1 MKRIFCLLTIL
12 FCTLFAFNASAQE
25 ERDSPRRGEGISVF
39 LERNKRPGRAYY
51 KEFLELKITSME
63 LLPDVKEKLIEKITI
78 LIPLSVLNKAL
89 ITELAELT
97 KERPGSTE
105 LYFKVRDEDSKMTVD
120 LISRPVKLSVGRELI
135 TYLKERPDLEFR
147 IN

>member
-1 MKRIFCLLTIL
+1 MAAGWVGAEDNLHGTVAWRQGETDWED
-12 FCTLFAFNASAQE
+12 NHSHSAECAEQGF
-25 ERDSPRRGEGISVF
+25 D
-39 LERNKRPGRAYY
+39 NWTGRTDQG
-51 KEFLELKITSME
+51 TS
-63 LLPDVKEKLIEKITI
+63 
-78 LIPLSVLNKAL
+78 
-89 ITELAELT
+89 
-97 KERPGSTE
+97 GSTE